1 MTRPE
6 PSPQLDPVAPGA
18 TPDLSDAVARVDGTL
33 PGKDEMRK
41 RVKELGKKMDRLQ
54 TALYAEMKHAL
65 LVVLQA
71 RDGGGKDST
80 IRRVF
85 APINPQ
91 GCRVTGFKVPSA
103 LELSHDYLWRVHRE
117 VPPRGMIGVFNR
129 SHYED
134 VLVVRLHGLVPEEVW
149 RPRYRQINEFERSL
163 VENGVTILKFF
174 LHISREE
181 QRARMLARLDDP
193 RKFWKFNPSD
203 LGEIDRWEDYTAA
216 YQEMLLRT
224 STPEAPWYVV
234 PADRKLPR
242 DLLISQVVVDAL
254 ERLDPKFPEP
264 QAGLEE
270 YRKRL
275 A

>member
-1 MTRPE
+1 M
-6 PSPQLDPVAPGA
+6 
-18 TPDLSDAVARVDGTL
+18 
-33 PGKDEMRK
+33 
-41 RVKELGKKMDRLQ
+41 
-54 TALYAEMKHAL
+54 
-65 LVVLQA
+65 VLQA

-91 GCRVTGFKVPSA
+91 GCRVAGFKVPSA

-117 VPPRGMIGVFNR
+117 VPPRGIIGVFNR

-134 VLVVRLHGLVPEEVW
+134 VLVVRVHGLVPEEVW
-149 RPRYRQINEFERSL
+149 RQRYRQINEFERIL

-174 LHISREE
+174 LHISRDE
-181 QRARMLARLDDP
+181 QRARMLDRLDDP

-203 LGEIDRWEDYTAA
+203 LGEIDRWDDYIAA
-216 YQEMLLRT
+216 YQEMMLRT

-242 DLLISQVVVDAL
+242 DVLISQVVVAAL
-254 ERLDPKFPEP
+254 ERLHPEFPGP
-264 QAGLEE
+264 PAGLEE
-270 YRKRL
+270 FRARL
-275 A
+275 S